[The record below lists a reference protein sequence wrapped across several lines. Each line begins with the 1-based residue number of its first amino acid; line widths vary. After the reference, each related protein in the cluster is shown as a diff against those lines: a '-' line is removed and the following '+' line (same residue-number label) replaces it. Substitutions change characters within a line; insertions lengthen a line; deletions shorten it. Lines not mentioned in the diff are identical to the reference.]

1 MHVTAI
7 NVGEKFNLKKISE
20 ALDLKPK
27 FREPLI
33 FVYPKNKYA
42 VFTSYGVIVLWDFGV
57 HETAE
62 ILKKI
67 ESYIIEP
74 VHIIISDE
82 TDVEK
87 GNKANSFKDDCIL
100 VTGLKIEKIAI
111 ISMILSRSVALEYVE
126 KQAEKVQK
134 EFDTIIT
141 TFAEKGRYNKSTR
154 SLLKKVGYAMKIQ
167 HMLVGSMAM
176 LDKPDIAWDDS
187 ELDKFYNDL
196 KKEFEID
203 DRYMILSEKLKIV
216 FHNVDF
222 IMGIV
227 EAKKDFWL
235 EFTIGFM
242 IFVEIIIFV
251 WDILR

>member
-1 MHVTAI
+1 
-7 NVGEKFNLKKISE
+7 
-20 ALDLKPK
+20 
-27 FREPLI
+27 LI
-33 FVYPKNKYA
+33 FEYPKNKYA
-42 VFTSYGVIVLWDFGV
+42 VFTSSGVIVLWDFGV

-67 ESYIIEP
+67 DPYVIDP
-74 VHIIISDE
+74 VHTILSDE
-82 TDVEK
+82 TDIEK
-87 GNKANSFKDDCIL
+87 GNTTNSFKNDGIL
-100 VTGLKIEKIAI
+100 VTDLKIEKIAI

-154 SLLKKVGYAMKIQ
+154 SLLKKVGHAMRIQ
-167 HMLVGSMAM
+167 HILVGSMAM
-176 LDKPDIAWDDS
+176 LDKPDIAWNDS
-187 ELDKFYNDL
+187 ELDKFNSDL

-203 DRYMILSEKLKIV
+203 ERYMILNEKLKTV

-222 IMGIV
+222 IMGII
-227 EAKKDFWL
+227 EAKNDFWL
-235 EFTIGFM
+235 EFTIGVM
-242 IFVEIIIFV
+242 IFIEIIIFI